1 MSEEN
6 KQIDSLQPSW
16 AAHELFALALT
27 LVLAIWIVSQYG
39 KEARPQSLT
48 TDRDE
53 ARAAKRAELKKADEE
68 ALGSYGVVDEALKRY
83 RLPIVDAMNIVVQ
96 KAQLDS
102 DAIAKE
108 IATRMGPPSDL
119 KLVEIPSPDFLV
131 DESELKD
138 PALIAQGKTLFQA
151 KVCFTCHQTDPAVPA
166 AAGAAMKAPKYIG
179 DFWGKETVVHK
190 GIGGPLEKV
199 VFGPG
204 YFYESVKDSMI
215 RVAKGAL
222 APMPP
227 LPPPTDEEIKALMAY
242 VKSLSKK

>member
-27 LVLAIWIVSQYG
+27 LVLAIWIVSKYG

-68 ALGSYGVVDEALKRY
+68 ALGSYGVVNIDRKVY
-83 RLPIVDAMNIVVQ
+83 RVPVADAMRVVVSRMNEGSGS
-96 KAQLDS
+96 LH
-102 DAIAKE
+102 KE
-108 IATRMGPPSDL
+108 LISRSMAAAGL
-119 KLVEIPSPDFLV
+119 AVVVNE
-131 DESELKD
+131 EELQD
-138 PALIAQGKTLFQA
+138 PKLIAQGKTLFQA
-151 KVCFTCHQTDPAVPA
+151 KICFTCHQTDPAVPA
-166 AAGAAMKAPKYIG
+166 PAGLALKAPVFMG
-179 DFWGKETVVHK
+179 EFWGKDREVHK
-190 GIGGPLEKV
+190 GFGGPIEV
-199 VFGPG
+199 VRFDAA
-204 YFYESVKDSMI
+204 YFVESVRKPMDK
-215 RVAKGAL
+215 VLKGAV

-227 LPPPTDEEIKALMAY
+227 PPPPITDENIKALTAY

>member
-27 LVLAIWIVSQYG
+27 LVLAVWIVSKYG

-68 ALGSYGVVDEALKRY
+68 ALGSHGVVDESRKVY
-83 RLPIVDAMNIVVQ
+83 RLPVADAMRAVVSRMNESPGS
-96 KAQLDS
+96 LH
-102 DAIAKE
+102 KE
-108 IATRMGPPSDL
+108 
-119 KLVEIPSPDFLV
+119 LVSRSMAAAGLAVAVPTE
-131 DESELKD
+131 ELKD
-138 PALIAQGKTLFQA
+138 PALIAQGKTLFQT
-151 KVCFTCHQTDPAVPA
+151 KICFTCHQVDPAVPA
-166 AAGAAMKAPKYIG
+166 PAGLALKAPSFM
-179 DFWGKETVVHK
+179 DEFWGEEREVHK
-190 GIGGPLEKV
+190 GLGGPIEKV
-199 VFGPG
+199 KFDAA
-204 YFYESVKDSMI
+204 YFVESI
-215 RVAKGAL
+215 RKPMDKVVKGAL

-227 LPPPTDEEIKALMAY
+227 PPPITDDELKALMAY